1 MLTLIRREI
10 RDNIVYFIAA
20 VVFSAIL
27 IALLMATTY
36 NLDFGMPAVY
46 IGLSIPM
53 LVILVLGFSAMGV
66 TQMYMDRNRRISAF
80 LSALPVTRS
89 RILTAR
95 IVAGLL
101 AILIV
106 LVPVTIAAIVLSR
119 LNLLIAPPIP
129 IFTGYIA
136 DIPTTV
142 FLMVFACYCL
152 GLLTGWTANK
162 ITPTFGA
169 LGLNLVLVS
178 LVFVK
183 GFGPDIKFLLVL
195 VIVACLIRTWHKF
208 MSTSL

>member
-10 RDNIVYFIAA
+10 RDNIVYFIFA

-27 IALLMATTY
+27 IALLMAATY
-36 NLDFGMPAVY
+36 DLDWGVPAVY

-80 LSALPVTRS
+80 LSVLPVTRS

-106 LVPVTIAAIVLSR
+106 LVPVTIAAIVLGR
-119 LNLLIAPPIP
+119 LIALPIP

-136 DIPTTV
+136 DILTTG

-152 GLLTGWTANK
+152 GLLTGWTASK
-162 ITPTFGA
+162 IAPTFGA

-195 VIVACLIRTWHKF
+195 VIVACLVRTWHKF

>member
-10 RDNIVYFIAA
+10 RDHIVYFIAA

-27 IALLMATTY
+27 IALLTAATY
-36 NLDFGMPAVY
+36 HFDWGVPAVY

-66 TQMYMDRNRRISAF
+66 TQMYIDRNRRISAF

-106 LVPVTIAAIVLSR
+106 LAPLAIAVIVLGR
-119 LNLLIAPPIP
+119 LLAPPIP
-129 IFTGYIA
+129 IFAGYVT
-136 DIPTTV
+136 DILTTV
-142 FLMVFACYCL
+142 FLMVLACYCL

-169 LGLNLVLVS
+169 LGLNLVLGS

-183 GFGPDIKFLLVL
+183 GFGPEINFLLVL

-208 MSTSL
+208 ISTSL

>member
-10 RDNIVYFIAA
+10 RDHIVYFIAA

-27 IALLMATTY
+27 IALLTAATY
-36 NLDFGMPAVY
+36 NVDDMGDFSVIVA
-46 IGLSIPM
+46 LSIPM

-80 LSALPVTRS
+80 LSALPVSRS
-89 RILTAR
+89 RILMAR

-106 LVPVTIAAIVLSR
+106 LVPLSIAAVVLER
-119 LNLLIAPPIP
+119 ILAPPIP
-129 IFTGYIA
+129 VSSGHIA
-136 DIPTTV
+136 EILTTV
-142 FLMVFACYCL
+142 FLMAFACYCL

-162 ITPTFGA
+162 IAPTLGA
-169 LGLNLVLVS
+169 LGLNLVLIS

-208 MSTSL
+208 MSTPL

>member
-27 IALLMATTY
+27 IALLTAAAY
-36 NLDFGMPAVY
+36 HFDLSRSAVFVR
-46 IGLSIPM
+46 LSIPM

-89 RILTAR
+89 RILWAR

-101 AILIV
+101 AILTV
-106 LVPVTIAAIVLSR
+106 LVPLAIAAIVLGR
-119 LNLLIAPPIP
+119 LLAPPIP
-129 IFTGYIA
+129 IFTDYITE
-136 DIPTTV
+136 ILTTG

-162 ITPTFGA
+162 IAPMFGA
-169 LGLNLVLVS
+169 LGLNLVLLS

-183 GFGPDIKFLLVL
+183 GFGPDINFLLLL
-195 VIVACLIRTWHKF
+195 VIVACLVRTWHKF

>member
-10 RDNIVYFIAA
+10 LDHIVYFIAA

-27 IALLMATTY
+27 IALLTAAAY
-36 NLDFGMPAVY
+36 HFGSSESAVFV
-46 IGLSIPM
+46 GLSIPM

-89 RILTAR
+89 RILAAR
-95 IVAGLL
+95 IIAGLL
-101 AILIV
+101 AILTV
-106 LVPVTIAAIVLSR
+106 LVPLAIAVIVMGS
-119 LNLLIAPPIP
+119 LLAPPIP
-129 IFTGYIA
+129 IFAGYIA
-136 DIPTTV
+136 DILTTV
-142 FLMVFACYCL
+142 FLMVLACYCL

-195 VIVACLIRTWHKF
+195 VIIACLIRTWHKF
-208 MSTSL
+208 ISTPL

>member
-10 RDNIVYFIAA
+10 RDHIVYFIAA

-27 IALLMATTY
+27 IALLTAAMYHFESDEFTLY
-36 NLDFGMPAVY
+36 F
-46 IGLSIPM
+46 GLSIPM

-89 RILTAR
+89 RILAAR
-95 IVAGLL
+95 IIAGLL
-101 AILIV
+101 AILTV
-106 LVPVTIAAIVLSR
+106 LVPLTITSIIMGR
-119 LNLLIAPPIP
+119 LFAPPIP
-129 IFTGYIA
+129 IFAGYIA
-136 DIPTTV
+136 DIFTTV
-142 FLMVFACYCL
+142 FLMVLACYCL

-169 LGLNLVLVS
+169 LGLDLVLVS

-208 MSTSL
+208 ISTSL

>member
-27 IALLMATTY
+27 IALLTAATY
-36 NLDFGMPAVY
+36 NLDWISDPAVY
-46 IGLSIPM
+46 VGLSIPM

-66 TQMYMDRNRRISAF
+66 TQMYIDRNRKISAF

-89 RILTAR
+89 WILAAR

-101 AILIV
+101 AILTV
-106 LVPVTIAAIVLSR
+106 LVPLTIAVIVMGR
-119 LNLLIAPPIP
+119 LIAPPIP
-129 IFTGYIA
+129 IFAGYIA
-136 DIPTTV
+136 DILTTV

-162 ITPTFGA
+162 IAPTFGA
-169 LGLNLVLVS
+169 LGLNIVLVS

>member
-1 MLTLIRREI
+1 
-10 RDNIVYFIAA
+10 VP
-20 VVFSAIL
+20 IL
-27 IALLMATTY
+27 I
-36 NLDFGMPAVY
+36 
-46 IGLSIPM
+46 
-53 LVILVLGFSAMGV
+53 ILVLGFSAMGV
-66 TQMYMDRNRRISAF
+66 TQMYLDRNRRISAF

-95 IVAGLL
+95 IVTGLL

-106 LVPVTIAAIVLSR
+106 LVPLAITAIVLGR
-119 LNLLIAPPIP
+119 LTGPPIP
-129 IFTGYIA
+129 ISSGYID
-136 DIPTTV
+136 DILTTV
-142 FLMVFACYCL
+142 FLMTFACYCL

-162 ITPTFGA
+162 IAPTFGA

-183 GFGPDIKFLLVL
+183 GFGPDIKLLLVL

>member
-27 IALLMATTY
+27 IALLIAATY
-36 NLDFGMPAVY
+36 NLDWISDPAVY
-46 IGLSIPM
+46 VGLSIPM

-66 TQMYMDRNRRISAF
+66 TQMYMDRNRKISAF
-80 LSALPVTRS
+80 LSALPMTRS

-101 AILIV
+101 AILTV
-106 LVPVTIAAIVLSR
+106 LVPLAIAVIVLGR
-119 LNLLIAPPIP
+119 LLAPPIP
-129 IFTGYIA
+129 IFAGYIA
-136 DIPTTV
+136 DILTTV

-162 ITPTFGA
+162 IAPTFGA

>member
-27 IALLMATTY
+27 IALLIAATY
-36 NLDFGMPAVY
+36 NSDWISDPAVY
-46 IGLSIPM
+46 VGFSIPILLILG
-53 LVILVLGFSAMGV
+53 LVFSAMGV
-66 TQMYMDRNRRISAF
+66 TQMYMDRNRKISAF
-80 LSALPVTRS
+80 LSALPVTRNW
-89 RILTAR
+89 ILTAR
-95 IVAGLL
+95 IFAGLL
-101 AILIV
+101 AILTV
-106 LVPVTIAAIVLSR
+106 LVPLTIAVIVLGR
-119 LNLLIAPPIP
+119 LIAPPIP
-129 IFTGYIA
+129 IFAGYIA
-136 DIPTTV
+136 DILTTV

-162 ITPTFGA
+162 IAPTFGA
-169 LGLNLVLVS
+169 LGLNIVLVS

-183 GFGPDIKFLLVL
+183 GFGPDIQFLLVL

>member
-10 RDNIVYFIAA
+10 LDHIVYFIAA

-27 IALLMATTY
+27 IALLTAATY
-36 NLDFGMPAVY
+36 NLDDLDGSAVFV
-46 IGLSIPM
+46 GLSIPM

-66 TQMYMDRNRRISAF
+66 TQMYLDRNRRISAF
-80 LSALPVTRS
+80 LLVLPVTRS
-89 RILTAR
+89 RILGAR
-95 IVAGLL
+95 IIAGLL
-101 AILIV
+101 AILTV
-106 LVPVTIAAIVLSR
+106 LLPVTIASIVLVSI
-119 LNLLIAPPIP
+119 LAPPIP
-129 IFTGYIA
+129 IFADYIA
-136 DIPTTV
+136 DIFTTV
-142 FLMVFACYCL
+142 FLMVLACYCL

-178 LVFVK
+178 LVFIK

-208 MSTSL
+208 ISTPL

>member
-10 RDNIVYFIAA
+10 LDHIVYFIAA

-27 IALLMATTY
+27 IALLTAATY
-36 NLDFGMPAVY
+36 NLDDMGESAVFV
-46 IGLSIPM
+46 GLSVPV

-66 TQMYMDRNRRISAF
+66 TQMYIDRNRRISAF
-80 LSALPVTRS
+80 LSTMPVTRS
-89 RILTAR
+89 RILAAR
-95 IVAGLL
+95 IIAGLL

-106 LVPVTIAAIVLSR
+106 LVPLAIASVVLNR
-119 LNLLIAPPIP
+119 LIAPPIP
-129 IFTGYIA
+129 IFAGYIA
-136 DIPTTV
+136 DILTTV
-142 FLMVFACYCL
+142 FLMVLACYYL

-178 LVFVK
+178 LVFIK

>member
-27 IALLMATTY
+27 IALLIAATY
-36 NLDFGMPAVY
+36 KSDWISDPVY
-46 IGLSIPM
+46 IGFSIPM

-80 LSALPVTRS
+80 LSALPVTRN

-106 LVPVTIAAIVLSR
+106 LVPLIITAIVLGR
-119 LNLLIAPPIP
+119 LLALPIP
-129 IFTGYIA
+129 IFAGYIA
-136 DIPTTV
+136 DILTTV

-162 ITPTFGA
+162 IAPTFGA
-169 LGLNLVLVS
+169 LGLNLVLLS
-178 LVFVK
+178 LVFIK

-195 VIVACLIRTWHKF
+195 VIIACLIRTWHKF

>member
-10 RDNIVYFIAA
+10 RDHIAYFIAA
-20 VVFSAIL
+20 VIFSAIL
-27 IALLMATTY
+27 IVLLTAAAY
-36 NLDFGMPAVY
+36 HFDWGDRDGSAVY
-46 IGLSIPM
+46 VALSIPM

-89 RILTAR
+89 RILAAR
-95 IVAGLL
+95 IIAGLL
-101 AILIV
+101 AILTV
-106 LVPVTIAAIVLSR
+106 LVPVTIASIVLGR
-119 LNLLIAPPIP
+119 LLALPIP
-129 IFTGYIA
+129 IFAGYIA
-136 DIPTTV
+136 DIFSTIL
-142 FLMVFACYCL
+142 LMVLACYCL

-169 LGLNLVLVS
+169 LGLNLVLVT
-178 LVFVK
+178 LIFVK

-208 MSTSL
+208 ISTPL

>member
-10 RDNIVYFIAA
+10 RDHIVYFVTA
-20 VVFSAIL
+20 VVFSAIF
-27 IALLMATTY
+27 IALLTAATY
-36 NLDFGMPAVY
+36 HFESSDSGVFVA
-46 IGLSIPM
+46 LSVPM

-95 IVAGLL
+95 IVTGLL
-101 AILIV
+101 AILTV
-106 LVPVTIAAIVLSR
+106 LVPVIIASIVLGS
-119 LNLLIAPPIP
+119 IFTPPIP
-129 IFTGYIA
+129 IYTGYVA
-136 DIPTTV
+136 DIFTTV
-142 FLMVFACYCL
+142 FLMVLACYCL

-162 ITPTFGA
+162 IAPTFGA

>member
-10 RDNIVYFIAA
+10 RDHIVYFIAA

-27 IALLMATTY
+27 TAHLIAATY
-36 NLDFGMPAVY
+36 NSDWLSDPVY
-46 IGLSIPM
+46 IGFSIPM
-53 LVILVLGFSAMGV
+53 LLILALGFSAMGV

-101 AILIV
+101 AILTV
-106 LVPVTIAAIVLSR
+106 LVPLAIAAIVMGR
-119 LNLLIAPPIP
+119 LTGPPIP
-129 IFTGYIA
+129 ISSGYID
-136 DIPTTV
+136 DILTTV

-162 ITPTFGA
+162 IAPTFGA

>member
-10 RDNIVYFIAA
+10 LDHIVYFIAA

-27 IALLMATTY
+27 IALLTAATYYFDRNGSAT
-36 NLDFGMPAVY
+36 LVA
-46 IGLSIPM
+46 LSIPM

-66 TQMYMDRNRRISAF
+66 TQMYLDRNRRISAF

-89 RILTAR
+89 RILAAR
-95 IVAGLL
+95 IIAGLL
-101 AILIV
+101 AILTV
-106 LVPVTIAAIVLSR
+106 LVPLTIAAIVLGR
-119 LNLLIAPPIP
+119 LFAPPIP
-129 IFTGYIA
+129 IFTGYIT
-136 DIPTTV
+136 DILTTI

-183 GFGPDIKFLLVL
+183 GFGPDIKFLLLL

>member
-10 RDNIVYFIAA
+10 RDHIVYFITA
-20 VVFSAIL
+20 VIFSAIL
-27 IALLMATTY
+27 VALLTATRY
-36 NLDFGMPAVY
+36 NLDWFGSA
-46 IGLSIPM
+46 IFEALSVPL
-53 LVILVLGFSAMGV
+53 LVILALGFSAMGV
-66 TQMYMDRNRRISAF
+66 TQMYLDRNRKISAF
-80 LSALPVTRS
+80 LSVLPVTRN

-95 IVAGLL
+95 IIAGLL

-106 LVPVTIAAIVLSR
+106 LVPLAIAATVLER
-119 LNLLIAPPIP
+119 MLAPPIP
-129 IFTGYIA
+129 VSSGHTGEIL
-136 DIPTTV
+136 TTV
-142 FLMVFACYCL
+142 FLMIFACYCL

-162 ITPTFGA
+162 IAPTFGA

-178 LVFVK
+178 LVLVK

>member
-10 RDNIVYFIAA
+10 RDHIVYFIAA

-27 IALLMATTY
+27 IALLTAGTY
-36 NLDFGMPAVY
+36 KLDMGGYAVY
-46 IGLSIPM
+46 VGLSVPM
-53 LVILVLGFSAMGV
+53 LLILVLGFSAMGV

-89 RILTAR
+89 RILAAR
-95 IVAGLL
+95 IIVGLL
-101 AILIV
+101 AILTV
-106 LVPVTIAAIVLSR
+106 LVPVTIASIVLGR
-119 LNLLIAPPIP
+119 LLAPPIP
-129 IFTGYIA
+129 IFAGYVA
-136 DIPTTV
+136 DIFTTV
-142 FLMVFACYCL
+142 FLMILACYCL

-162 ITPTFGA
+162 IAPTFGA

-208 MSTSL
+208 ISTSL

>member
-10 RDNIVYFIAA
+10 LDHIVYFIAA

-27 IALLMATTY
+27 IVLLTAATY
-36 NLDFGMPAVY
+36 HFESSESAVFVS
-46 IGLSIPM
+46 LSIPM

-66 TQMYMDRNRRISAF
+66 TQMYLDRNRRISAF

-89 RILTAR
+89 RILAAR
-95 IVAGLL
+95 IIAGLL
-101 AILIV
+101 AILTALLPLTIASIV
-106 LVPVTIAAIVLSR
+106 LGRIL
-119 LNLLIAPPIP
+119 APPIP
-129 IFTGYIA
+129 IFAGYVT
-136 DIPTTV
+136 DIFITV
-142 FLMVFACYCL
+142 FLMVLACYCL

-208 MSTSL
+208 ISTSL

>member
-1 MLTLIRREI
+1 MHQANRRT
-10 RDNIVYFIAA
+10 DIVYFIAA
-20 VVFSAIL
+20 VVFSVTL
-27 IALLMATTY
+27 IALLTAATY
-36 NLDFGMPAVY
+36 NLDWDGPAVY
-46 IGLSIPM
+46 VGLSVPI

-66 TQMYMDRNRRISAF
+66 TQMYLDRNRRISAF

-95 IVAGLL
+95 IIAGLL

-106 LVPVTIAAIVLSR
+106 LVPLAIAATVLGR
-119 LNLLIAPPIP
+119 LFAPPIP
-129 IFTGYIA
+129 IFAGYIT
-136 DIPTTV
+136 DILTTV
-142 FLMVFACYCL
+142 FLMTFACYCL

-195 VIVACLIRTWHKF
+195 IIVACLIRTWHKF

>member
-10 RDNIVYFIAA
+10 RDHIVYFIAT

-27 IALLMATTY
+27 VAFLTVARYSVDLFGSAI
-36 NLDFGMPAVY
+36 LDA
-46 IGLSIPM
+46 LSIPL
-53 LVILVLGFSAMGV
+53 LVVLALGFSAMGV
-66 TQMYMDRNRRISAF
+66 TQMYLDRNRKISAF
-80 LSALPVTRS
+80 LSVLPVTRN

-95 IVAGLL
+95 IIAGLL

-106 LVPVTIAAIVLSR
+106 LVPLVIAVKVLER
-119 LNLLIAPPIP
+119 ILAPPIP
-129 IFTGYIA
+129 VSSSHIA
-136 DIPTTV
+136 EILATV
-142 FLMVFACYCL
+142 YLMAFACYCL

-162 ITPTFGA
+162 VAPTIGA

-183 GFGPDIKFLLVL
+183 GFGPDINFLLVL

-208 MSTSL
+208 ISTSL

>member
-10 RDNIVYFIAA
+10 RDHIVYFIAA

-27 IALLMATTY
+27 IALLTAAAY
-36 NLDFGMPAVY
+36 HFESSESAVFV
-46 IGLSIPM
+46 GLSIPM

-66 TQMYMDRNRRISAF
+66 TQMYIDRNRRISAF

-106 LVPVTIAAIVLSR
+106 LVPLAIAAIILGR
-119 LNLLIAPPIP
+119 LIAPPIP
-129 IFTGYIA
+129 IFAGYIA
-136 DIPTTV
+136 DILTTI
-142 FLMVFACYCL
+142 FLMVLACYCL

-162 ITPTFGA
+162 IAPTFGA

>member
-10 RDNIVYFIAA
+10 RDHIIYFIAA

-27 IALLMATTY
+27 IALLTAATY
-36 NLDFGMPAVY
+36 NSDWDGSAVY
-46 IGLSIPM
+46 VGLSVPL

-89 RILTAR
+89 RILWAR
-95 IVAGLL
+95 IVTGLL

-106 LVPVTIAAIVLSR
+106 LVPLAITAIVMGR
-119 LNLLIAPPIP
+119 LTGPPIP
-129 IFTGYIA
+129 ISSGYID
-136 DIPTTV
+136 DILATV
-142 FLMVFACYCL
+142 FLMTFACYCL

-162 ITPTFGA
+162 IAPTFGA

>member
-10 RDNIVYFIAA
+10 RDHIIYFIAA
-20 VVFSAIL
+20 VVFSTIL
-27 IALLMATTY
+27 IALLIAATY
-36 NLDFGMPAVY
+36 HFDESEYAVY
-46 IGLSIPM
+46 VALSVPM

-66 TQMYMDRNRRISAF
+66 TQMYLDRNRRISAF

-101 AILIV
+101 AILTV
-106 LVPVTIAAIVLSR
+106 LVPVTIAVIVLGR
-119 LNLLIAPPIP
+119 LLAPPIP
-129 IFTGYIA
+129 IFAGFVT
-136 DIPTTV
+136 DILTTV
-142 FLMVFACYCL
+142 FLMVLACYCL

-183 GFGPDIKFLLVL
+183 GFGPDINFLLVL

>member
-10 RDNIVYFIAA
+10 RDHIVYFIAA

-27 IALLMATTY
+27 IALLIAAAY
-36 NLDFGMPAVY
+36 HFESSESAVFVA
-46 IGLSIPM
+46 LSIPM

-106 LVPVTIAAIVLSR
+106 LVPLAIAVIVLGR
-119 LNLLIAPPIP
+119 LLAPPIP
-129 IFTGYIA
+129 IFAGFVT
-136 DIPTTV
+136 DILTTV
-142 FLMVFACYCL
+142 FLMVLACYCL

-183 GFGPDIKFLLVL
+183 GFGPEINFLLVL